1 VITTPWV
8 VAAPPVHRRWLTLG
22 LVLPVSIVCGLLG
35 LIFVPVGIFGAD
47 VTAAGRGLLIG
58 LGVLLLFVCGRSA
71 IASFIVTNDYVR
83 VRGVWATRT
92 VPRALVAGFVM
103 ECDSAG
109 DFHFPTVVA
118 DDGRRIRA
126 RWAFRRAG
134 KDSSRNVT
142 QEITETFKSLGLY
155 DEVRLD
161 TALNRVDAVRRDAV
175 TSYRWN
181 TPPGWPSPPPNWR
194 PPPGWQP
201 PPQWPPAPT
210 DWIFWEQVASPVV
223 MSADV
228 EADPAESPIQPLPR
242 HLDPRF
248 ALDIDVAKGLP
259 NSNWGLGEVVQ
270 SFGWLALLIA
280 VTVVIGVYINGDLA
294 GVFGECSIGLAV
306 VLSARKAAGQSGG
319 WGRALGWE
327 LPKFRQAW
335 LGFRWW
341 GWNMLARVVVGI
353 LLGLIT
359 IPIRGGAKSNVDV
372 SRHDRIGTIILIVVI
387 AVIAAPIV
395 EEFYFRGLLLRAA
408 MRRFSFW
415 PSAVVTSL
423 LFGAA
428 HVPQVNGARAM
439 IILGGTISVFGLVQ
453 CLLARRRTTLG
464 ANMWVHGLANGFV
477 VLIAIL

>member
-1 VITTPWV
+1 
-8 VAAPPVHRRWLTLG
+8 
-22 LVLPVSIVCGLLG
+22 
-35 LIFVPVGIFGAD
+35 
-47 VTAAGRGLLIG
+47 
-58 LGVLLLFVCGRSA
+58 LLFVLSGALSPDLTGAGRVLVLGIAALLVLVA
-71 IASFIVTNDYVR
+71 IRAPIAGFVVTNDYVR

-134 KDSSRNVT
+134 KDGSRNVT

-155 DEVRLD
+155 DETRLD

-181 TPPGWPSPPPNWR
+181 TPPGWPPPPPNWR
-194 PPPGWQP
+194 PPPGWHP
-201 PPQWPPAPT
+201 PPHWPPAPP
-210 DWIFWEQVASPVV
+210 DWRFWEPAVTPVV

-228 EADPAESPIQPLPR
+228 EADPAESPIQPLPK

-270 SFGWLALLIA
+270 SFAWLALLIGITA
-280 VTVVIGVYINGDLA
+280 VLGVYVSGKLA

-306 VLSARKAAGQSGG
+306 VLAARKAAGQSGG

-327 LPKFRQAW
+327 LPKFRHAW

-341 GWNMLARVVVGI
+341 GWNMLARLVVGI
-353 LLGLIT
+353 ILGLIT
-359 IPIRGGAKSNVDV
+359 IPLHGGPESNVDV
-372 SRHDRIGTIILIVVI
+372 SRHDQIPTIILLIII

-408 MRRFSFW
+408 MRRFNFW

-428 HVPQVNGARAM
+428 HVPQVSGARAM
-439 IILGGTISVFGLVQ
+439 IILGGTISVFGFVQ